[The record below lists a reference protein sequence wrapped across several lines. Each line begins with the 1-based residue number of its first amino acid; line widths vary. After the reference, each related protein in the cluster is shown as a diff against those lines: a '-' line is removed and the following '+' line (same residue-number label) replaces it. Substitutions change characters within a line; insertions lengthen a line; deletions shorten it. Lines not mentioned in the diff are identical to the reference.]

1 MDGSG
6 FETSN
11 APVNDTGALS
21 FDLNIVIATF
31 RRRFRLF
38 AAVAVVVFAAVVLFT
53 LQQTPR
59 YTATAQVIL
68 DVRREQV
75 TDMSAVLSGL
85 PADSSVVDTEVEVLK
100 SRSLAGRV
108 VKDLKLEE
116 DPYFNPYL
124 AQAKGAKAWFSS
136 LKKAASPTTATP
148 TDPIELQ
155 RRRER
160 IVDNVL
166 GGLKV
171 RRAGLTYLIA
181 IDYTHTDPKRAAE
194 LANAFANLYLTE
206 QLEAKFDATQKA
218 NEWLDTR
225 VGELRDQVQQAD
237 AAVQQYK
244 IANNLLSAE
253 GATLTEQEISGL
265 NQQLALSRAAQA
277 ETDARLNIARQQLAR
292 GSTGEDVGESLNS
305 PVVQQLR
312 KQRAEKSA
320 QVADLGGRYGDR
332 HPDLLKAKRELAD
345 IDGQIQAEIR
355 RIISNLEAQ
364 AQVARQRTGS
374 VASSVSASRGTL
386 AGNNRASIGLAEL
399 ERKAQSVKTL
409 YESLL
414 ARFKQT
420 TASDGIEQADARVVS
435 PAKIPTGPSYP
446 KPSLNLAL
454 GLVLALGAGVA
465 TIVLAEIL
473 MAGLF
478 TEDEVERRLG
488 LPYLGAVP
496 TLGTTV
502 DDAKILKGMTPADY
516 LLAKPLSSFA
526 ESLRKLRASIL
537 FSKVG
542 EPVKVIAV
550 TSSLPGEGKTTTTF
564 CLARTLA
571 TSGAK
576 VVVVD
581 CDLRQSSISQFLKE
595 PASIGLLEVLNGV
608 ATLDQAV
615 ITDESGAHILP
626 LAKSAYTPRDVL
638 GSSAMHKL
646 LQDLRDRYEIVLLD
660 TAPLLAIADTRI
672 LAPHADAVVMLVRWK
687 KTPVKAVQSALAL
700 LQGTRAFIAGVAL
713 TQMDLKAQSR
723 YGYGDSYY
731 YYANYRKYYAD

>member
-59 YTATAQVIL
+59 YTATAQVML

-465 TIVLAEIL
+465 AIVLAEIL

-502 DDAKILKGMTPADY
+502 DDAKILKGMTPANY

-581 CDLRQSSISQFLKE
+581 CDLRQSAISQFLKE

>member
-1 MDGSG
+1 MDGSA

-21 FDLNIVIATF
+21 FDLNIAIATF

-53 LQQTPR
+53 LQQTPK
-59 YTATAQVIL
+59 YTAIAQVML
-68 DVRREQV
+68 DVRKEQV

-100 SRSLAGRV
+100 SRSLASRV
-108 VKDLKLEE
+108 VKDLKLQN

-124 AQAKGAKAWFSS
+124 PDAKGASAWLSS
-136 LKKAASPTTATP
+136 IKKAAAPTAT

-155 RRRER
+155 RQQER

-171 RRAGLTYLIA
+171 RRAGLTYLIS
-181 IDYTHTDPKRAAE
+181 IEYTHTDAKRASE

-206 QLEAKFDATQKA
+206 QLEAKFDATAKA

-225 VGELRDQVQQAD
+225 VAELRGQVQQAD

-265 NQQLALSRAAQA
+265 NQQLALSRASQA

-312 KQRAEKSA
+312 KQRSEKSA
-320 QVADLGGRYGDR
+320 QVADLSGRYGDR
-332 HPDLLKAKRELAD
+332 HPDLLKARRELAD
-345 IDGQIQAEIR
+345 IDTQIQAEIR

-374 VASSVSASRGTL
+374 VASSVSVSRGTL
-386 AGNNRASIGLAEL
+386 AGNNRAAIGLAEL
-399 ERKAQSVKTL
+399 ERKSQSVKTL

-420 TASDGIEQADARVVS
+420 TAQDGIEQADARVVS
-435 PAKIPTGPSYP
+435 PAKIPTRPSYP

-465 TIVLAEIL
+465 AVVLAEIL

-496 TLGTTV
+496 SLGTTV
-502 DDAKILKGMTPADY
+502 DDSKTLKGLTPPDY

-564 CLARTLA
+564 SLARTLA

-576 VVVVD
+576 VIVVD
-581 CDLRQSSISQFLKE
+581 CDLRQSAISQFLKE
-595 PASIGLLEVLNGV
+595 PAPVGLLEVLNGV
-608 ATLDQAV
+608 ATLDQAL
-615 ITDESGAHILP
+615 INDESGCHILP
-626 LAKSAYTPRDVL
+626 LAKSSYTPRDVL
-638 GSSAMHKL
+638 GSSAMHRL
-646 LQDLRDRYEIVLLD
+646 LQELRNRYEIVLLD

-687 KTPVKAVQSALAL
+687 KTPVKAVQSALTL

>member
-21 FDLNIVIATF
+21 FDLNIAIATF

-53 LQQTPR
+53 LQQTPK
-59 YTATAQVIL
+59 YTAMAQVML
-68 DVRREQV
+68 DVRKEQV

-100 SRSLAGRV
+100 SRSLASRV
-108 VKDLKLEE
+108 VKELKLEQ

-124 AQAKGAKAWFSS
+124 TGARGPTAWLFS
-136 LKKAASPTTATP
+136 LKKAATPTATN
-148 TDPIELQ
+148 DAVELQ

-160 IVDNVL
+160 IVDNLL

-171 RRAGLTYLIA
+171 RRAGLTYLIS
-181 IDYTHTDPKRAAE
+181 IEYTHVDPRRASE

-244 IANNLLSAE
+244 IANNLLSVE

-312 KQRAEKSA
+312 KQRSEKSA
-320 QVADLGGRYGDR
+320 QVADLSGRYGDR
-332 HPDLLKAKRELAD
+332 HPELLKAKRELAD
-345 IDGQIQAEIR
+345 IDTQIQAEIR

-374 VASSVSASRGTL
+374 VASSVSASKGTL
-386 AGNNRASIGLAEL
+386 AGNNRASIGLSEL

-420 TASDGIEQADARVVS
+420 TTSDGIEQADARVVS

-446 KPSLNLAL
+446 KPSLNMAL
-454 GLVLALGAGVA
+454 GLVLALGAGA
-465 TIVLAEIL
+465 AAIVLAEIL

-496 TLGTTV
+496 SLGTTV
-502 DDAKILKGMTPADY
+502 DDAKVLKGLSPPDY

-564 CLARTLA
+564 SLARTLA

-576 VVVVD
+576 VIVVD
-581 CDLRQSSISQFLKE
+581 CDLRQSAISQFLKE
-595 PASIGLLEVLNGV
+595 PAPVGLLEVLNGV
-608 ATLDQAV
+608 CTLDQAL
-615 ITDESGAHILP
+615 IDDESGAHILP
-626 LAKSAYTPRDVL
+626 LAKTAYTPRDVL
-638 GSSAMHKL
+638 GSSAMHRL
-646 LQDLRDRYEIVLLD
+646 LAELRSRYEIVLLD

-687 KTPVKAVQSALAL
+687 KTPVKAVQSALTL

>member
-59 YTATAQVIL
+59 YTATAQVML

-465 TIVLAEIL
+465 AIVLAEIL

-502 DDAKILKGMTPADY
+502 DDAKILKGMTPANY
-516 LLAKPLSSFA
+516 LLAKSLSSFA

-581 CDLRQSSISQFLKE
+581 CDLRQSAISQFLKE

-615 ITDESGAHILP
+615 IMDESGAHILP

>member
-59 YTATAQVIL
+59 YTATAQVML
-68 DVRREQV
+68 DVRKEQV

-136 LKKAASPTTATP
+136 LKKAAAPTTATP

-171 RRAGLTYLIA
+171 RRAGLTYLIS

-206 QLEAKFDATQKA
+206 QLEAKFDATKKA

-225 VGELRDQVQQAD
+225 VAELRDQVQQAD

-320 QVADLGGRYGDR
+320 QVADLSGRYGDR

-374 VASSVSASRGTL
+374 VASSVSASKGTL
-386 AGNNRASIGLAEL
+386 AGNNRASIGLSEL

-465 TIVLAEIL
+465 AIVLAEIL

-564 CLARTLA
+564 SLARTLA

-581 CDLRQSSISQFLKE
+581 CDLRQSAISQFLKE

-608 ATLDQAV
+608 ASLDQAV

>member
-59 YTATAQVIL
+59 YTATAQVML
-68 DVRREQV
+68 DVRQEQV

-136 LKKAASPTTATP
+136 LKKAAAPTTATP

-171 RRAGLTYLIA
+171 RRAGLTYLIS
-181 IDYTHTDPKRAAE
+181 IDYTHTDPRRAAE

-206 QLEAKFDATQKA
+206 QLEAKFDATKKA

-225 VGELRDQVQQAD
+225 VAELRDQVQQAD

-320 QVADLGGRYGDR
+320 QVADLSGRYGDR

-345 IDGQIQAEIR
+345 IDSQIQAEIR

-374 VASSVSASRGTL
+374 VASSVSASKGTL
-386 AGNNRASIGLAEL
+386 AGNNRASIGLSEL

-465 TIVLAEIL
+465 AIVLAEIL

-564 CLARTLA
+564 SLARTLA

-581 CDLRQSSISQFLKE
+581 CDLRQSAISQFLKE